1 MSQSFW
7 YRILALALAAACV
20 ALVVVAIFTGDV
32 SRWQDSAWTDIE
44 DMSLSS
50 LFWPNGQMGQGATVV
65 KRYACVQCGSMIDWG
80 SYGCPLCGWRRVGLL
95 NRAALSGAPTG
106 TLVAGMEVNAAT
118 VAMPSASAALLPSP
132 REQNAAGKE
141 FIEGH
146 WLGIEVIPPA
156 PELATEYRIPKGEN
170 GVLVDEITLEGA
182 ESGILAG
189 DMIHSIDGRP
199 TSDLRAFFLATQ
211 HVQEAERAD
220 VGISRRGSKMT
231 FVVKARNTKIVG
243 FAQMEAAQP
252 IKPGAI
258 SPHRSRGRPCTDCH
272 IIMQSG
278 GQLPTD
284 AGDILPSPP
293 PIAMDAVAAHGGRG
307 KCSSCHVIIR

>member
-1 MSQSFW
+1 MWSDAVSQSFW
-7 YRILALALAAACV
+7 YRILALSLAAACV
-20 ALVVVAIFTGDV
+20 AVVVVAVFNGNASTWRDA
-32 SRWQDSAWTDIE
+32 SWTDID

-50 LFWPNGQMGQGATVV
+50 LLWPNAQTGQGTTVV

-80 SYGCPLCGWRRVGLL
+80 SDGCPLCGWRRGGLVTQ
-95 NRAALSGAPTG
+95 AALPGVPTG
-106 TLVAGMEVNAAT
+106 SPVAGA
-118 VAMPSASAALLPSP
+118 VALSLPSP

-146 WLGIEVIPPA
+146 WLGLEVITLV
-156 PELATEYRIPKGEN
+156 PELATEYRLPKGEN
-170 GVLVDEITLEGA
+170 GVLVDEITLEAA

-189 DMIHSIDGRP
+189 DMVQSIEGRP
-199 TSDLRAFFLATQ
+199 TPDLRAFLVATQ
-211 HVQEAERAD
+211 HVNEKERAEMG
-220 VGISRRGSKMT
+220 VSRRGSKMT
-231 FVVKARNTKIVG
+231 FVVEARNTRTLG

-252 IKPGAI
+252 IKPGAL

-293 PIAMDAVAAHGGRG
+293 PIAADAVALHGDRG

>member
-1 MSQSFW
+1 MRQ
-7 YRILALALAAACV
+7 
-20 ALVVVAIFTGDV
+20 
-32 SRWQDSAWTDIE
+32 
-44 DMSLSS
+44 
-50 LFWPNGQMGQGATVV
+50 
-65 KRYACVQCGSMIDWG
+65 
-80 SYGCPLCGWRRVGLL
+80 
-95 NRAALSGAPTG
+95 AALPSAPTTRRG
-106 TLVAGMEVNAAT
+106 GPEPPRRAKARLAGGAGARSPV
-118 VAMPSASAALLPSP
+118 ALLPSP

-146 WLGIEVIPPA
+146 WLGLEVITLV
-156 PELATEYRIPKGEN
+156 PELATEYRLPKGEN
-170 GVLVDEITLEGA
+170 GVLVDEITLEAA

-189 DMIHSIDGRP
+189 DMVQSIEGRP
-199 TSDLRAFFLATQ
+199 TPDLRAFLVATQ
-211 HVQEAERAD
+211 HVNEKERAEMG
-220 VGISRRGSKMT
+220 VSRRGSKMT
-231 FVVKARNTKIVG
+231 FVVEARNTRTLG

-252 IKPGAI
+252 IKPGAL

-293 PIAMDAVAAHGGRG
+293 PIAADAVALHGDRG